1 MLPTMNTKQYA
12 SFLKLLLLCVALL
25 LSSIRSLA
33 AASIQPSASSAEQL
47 AGDSAP
53 KQQGTAVILDLNAG
67 PNSDPDQQPNEA
79 SSNSWLVYGLL
90 IVQALWI
97 AFFALAYTMKI
108 GPFAFRKEMI
118 DKLKQQMS
126 KHADDLD
133 DLEKLKQEQDK
144 QIKDLK
150 IKLEKLQA
158 SKVKQEQKTGAHKSE
173 SPKEERKTSSEQADP
188 TPDIATPLA
197 MESESSSSP
206 ISKEE
211 PRPIEPQYYYI
222 EGIPAAE
229 DKIQLLSSKPDKC
242 YFQVAIKDDNKGELS
257 LCDHYRNEAESGG
270 VENTLRGCRL
280 IEIVSGAGNGS
291 SFELDSWGE
300 GVIQDQHFTLSDPIK
315 YRRKK

>member
-1 MLPTMNTKQYA
+1 MNTKQYA

-33 AASIQPSASSAEQL
+33 AASIQPSVSSAEQL

-53 KQQGTAVILDLNAG
+53 KQQDTVVILNPNAG
-67 PNSDPDQQPNEA
+67 ISNSDQDQQPNEA
-79 SSNSWLVYGLL
+79 SAPSWLVYGLL

-108 GPFAFRKEMI
+108 GPFAFRWEMI
-118 DKLKQQMS
+118 D
-126 KHADDLD
+126 
-133 DLEKLKQEQDK
+133 ELKQEQGK
-144 QIKDLK
+144 LK
-150 IKLEKLQA
+150 TKLEDLQA
-158 SKVKQEQKTGAHKSE
+158 SKVKPEQNAVVHKPE
-173 SPKEERKTSSEQADP
+173 SPKVERKTSSEQAAP
-188 TPDIATPLA
+188 TTDVATLPA

-206 ISKEE
+206 MSKEE
-211 PRPIEPQYYYI
+211 PHPIEPQYYYI
-222 EGIPAAE
+222 EGTPAAG

-257 LCDHYRNEAESGG
+257 LCDNCRNEAESGG
-270 VENTLRGCRL
+270 VENTLRGCPL

-300 GVIQDQHFTLSDPIK
+300 GVIQDQHFTLSNPIK

>member
-1 MLPTMNTKQYA
+1 MNTKQYA

-53 KQQGTAVILDLNAG
+53 KQQDTAVILDPNAG

-79 SSNSWLVYGLL
+79 SAPSWLVYGLL

-118 DKLKQQMS
+118 DKLKQ
-126 KHADDLD
+126 
-133 DLEKLKQEQDK
+133 EQGK

-173 SPKEERKTSSEQADP
+173 SPKEERKTSSEQAAP
-188 TPDIATPLA
+188 TTNVATPLA
-197 MESESSSSP
+197 MESEPSSST

-257 LCDHYRNEAESGG
+257 LCDSCRNEAESGG
-270 VENTLRGCRL
+270 VENTLRECPL
-280 IEIVSGAGNGS
+280 IKIVSGAGNGS

-315 YRRKK
+315 YRRRK

>member
-1 MLPTMNTKQYA
+1 MNTKQYA

-53 KQQGTAVILDLNAG
+53 KQQDTAVILDPNAG

-79 SSNSWLVYGLL
+79 SAPSWLVYGLL

-118 DKLKQQMS
+118 DKLKQ
-126 KHADDLD
+126 
-133 DLEKLKQEQDK
+133 EQGK

-158 SKVKQEQKTGAHKSE
+158 SKVKQEQKTGAHKSA
-173 SPKEERKTSSEQADP
+173 SPKDERTTSSEQAAP
-188 TPDIATPLA
+188 TTNVATPLA
-197 MESESSSSP
+197 MESEPSSSP

-257 LCDHYRNEAESGG
+257 LCDSCRNEAESGG
-270 VENTLRGCRL
+270 VENTLRECPL
-280 IEIVSGAGNGS
+280 IKIVSGAGNGS

-315 YRRKK
+315 YRRRK

>member
-25 LSSIRSLA
+25 LSSMRSLA
-33 AASIQPSASSAEQL
+33 AASIQPSVSSAEQL

-53 KQQGTAVILDLNAG
+53 KQQNTAVIPAPNAG
-67 PNSDPDQQPNEA
+67 SPNSDPDQQPNEA
-79 SSNSWLVYGLL
+79 SAPSWLVYGLL

-97 AFFALAYTMKI
+97 AFFALVYTMKI
-108 GPFAFRKEMI
+108 GPFAFRGERI
-118 DKLKQQMS
+118 DELEWQMRKHAGDLETLKQKQ
-126 KHADDLD
+126 D
-133 DLEKLKQEQDK
+133 ELKR
-144 QIKDLK
+144 
-150 IKLEKLQA
+150 KLEKLQT
-158 SKVKQEQKTGAHKSE
+158 SKVKQKQNDGHHKLE
-173 SPKEERKTSSEQADP
+173 SPKEERKTSSEQAAP
-188 TPDIATPLA
+188 TTDVATPLA
-197 MESESSSSP
+197 MESEPSSSP

-222 EGIPAAE
+222 EGTPAAR

-270 VENTLRGCRL
+270 IENTLRECPL
-280 IEIVSGAGNGS
+280 IEIVSSAGNGS

>member
-25 LSSIRSLA
+25 LSSMRSLA

-47 AGDSAP
+47 AEDSAP
-53 KQQGTAVILDLNAG
+53 KQQDTAVILDPNAG
-67 PNSDPDQQPNEA
+67 TPNSDPDQQPNEA
-79 SSNSWLVYGLL
+79 SAPSWLVYGLL
-90 IVQALWI
+90 IVQSLWI
-97 AFFALAYTMKI
+97 AFFTLAYTMKI
-108 GPFAFRKEMI
+108 GPFAFRREMI
-118 DKLKQQMS
+118 DKLKQ
-126 KHADDLD
+126 
-133 DLEKLKQEQDK
+133 EQN
-144 QIKDLK
+144 DLK
-150 IKLEKLQA
+150 TKLEKLQA
-158 SKVKQEQKTGAHKSE
+158 SKVKQEQKTGAHKPE
-173 SPKEERKTSSEQADP
+173 SPKEERKTSSEQAAP

-280 IEIVSGAGNGS
+280 IKIVSGAGNGS

-300 GVIQDQHFTLSDPIK
+300 GEIQNGHFTLRNPIT

>member
-1 MLPTMNTKQYA
+1 MNTKQYA

-25 LSSIRSLA
+25 LSSMRNLA
-33 AASIQPSASSAEQL
+33 AASIQPSASSIEQL
-47 AGDSAP
+47 AEDSAP
-53 KQQGTAVILDLNAG
+53 KQQDTAVIPDPNAG
-67 PNSDPDQQPNEA
+67 NPNSNRDQQPNEA
-79 SSNSWLVYGLL
+79 SAPSWLVYGLL

-108 GPFAFRKEMI
+108 EPFAFRGERI
-118 DKLKQQMS
+118 DELERQMS
-126 KHADDLD
+126 ALVNNCK
-133 DLEKLKQEQDK
+133 ELKQEQGK
-144 QIKDLK
+144 LK
-150 IKLEKLQA
+150 TKLEKLQA
-158 SKVKQEQKTGAHKSE
+158 PDVKPELNAGHPKPE
-173 SPKEERKTSSEQADP
+173 SPKVERKTSSEQAAL
-188 TPDIATPLA
+188 TPDGATPSA
-197 MESESSSSP
+197 MEIEPSP
-206 ISKEE
+206 SPMSKEE

-222 EGIPAAE
+222 EGTPAAV

-270 VENTLRGCRL
+270 VENTLRGCPL
-280 IEIVSGAGNGS
+280 IQIVSGAGNGS

>member
-25 LSSIRSLA
+25 LSSMRSLA
-33 AASIQPSASSAEQL
+33 AASIQPSASSIEQL
-47 AGDSAP
+47 AEDSAP
-53 KQQGTAVILDLNAG
+53 KQQDTAVIPDPNAG
-67 PNSDPDQQPNEA
+67 TSNSDRGQQTNEA
-79 SSNSWLVYGLL
+79 SAPLWLVSGLL
-90 IVQALWI
+90 IAQILWI

-108 GPFAFRKEMI
+108 GPFAFRREMI
-118 DKLKQQMS
+118 DELERQMR
-126 KHADDLD
+126 KHAG
-133 DLEKLKQEQDK
+133 DLETLKQEHSK

-150 IKLEKLQA
+150 TKLEGLQA
-158 SKVKQEQKTGAHKSE
+158 SKMKPEQKAGHPKPE
-173 SPKEERKTSSEQADP
+173 SPKEERKTSSEQAAP

-222 EGIPAAE
+222 EGTPAAR

-270 VENTLRGCRL
+270 IENTLRECPL
-280 IEIVSGAGNGS
+280 IEIVSSAGNGS

-300 GVIQDQHFTLSDPIK
+300 GEIQNGHFTLRNPIT

>member
-1 MLPTMNTKQYA
+1 MNTKQYA

-53 KQQGTAVILDLNAG
+53 KQQDTTVILDPNAG
-67 PNSDPDQQPNEA
+67 IPNSDLDQQPNEA
-79 SSNSWLVYGLL
+79 SVPSWLVYGLL
-90 IVQALWI
+90 IVQSLWI

-108 GPFAFRKEMI
+108 GPFAFRREMI
-118 DKLKQQMS
+118 DELERQMGELF
-126 KHADDLD
+126 KK
-133 DLEKLKQEQDK
+133 DLEKLKQEQGK

-173 SPKEERKTSSEQADP
+173 SPKEERKTSSEQAAP

-197 MESESSSSP
+197 MESEPSSPP

-222 EGIPAAE
+222 EGTPAAV

-270 VENTLRGCRL
+270 VENTLRGCPL
-280 IEIVSGAGNGS
+280 IEIVSSAGNGS

>member
-25 LSSIRSLA
+25 LSSMRSLA
-33 AASIQPSASSAEQL
+33 AASIQPSASSIEQL
-47 AGDSAP
+47 AEDSAP
-53 KQQGTAVILDLNAG
+53 KQQDTAVILDPNAG
-67 PNSDPDQQPNEA
+67 TPNSDPDQQPNEA
-79 SSNSWLVYGLL
+79 SAPSWLVYGLL
-90 IVQALWI
+90 IVQSLWI
-97 AFFALAYTMKI
+97 AFFTLAYTMKI
-108 GPFAFRKEMI
+108 GPFAFRREMI
-118 DKLKQQMS
+118 DKLKQ
-126 KHADDLD
+126 
-133 DLEKLKQEQDK
+133 EQN
-144 QIKDLK
+144 DLK
-150 IKLEKLQA
+150 TKLEKLQA
-158 SKVKQEQKTGAHKSE
+158 SKVKQEQKTGAHKPE
-173 SPKEERKTSSEQADP
+173 SPKEERKTSSEQAAP

-257 LCDHYRNEAESGG
+257 LCDNCRNEAESGG
-270 VENTLRGCRL
+270 VENTLRECPL
-280 IEIVSGAGNGS
+280 IKIVSGAGNGS

>member
-1 MLPTMNTKQYA
+1 MNTKQYA

-25 LSSIRSLA
+25 LSSMRSLT
-33 AASIQPSASSAEQL
+33 AASIQPSVSSAEQL
-47 AGDSAP
+47 AEDSAP
-53 KQQGTAVILDLNAG
+53 KQQDTAVILDPNAG
-67 PNSDPDQQPNEA
+67 IPNSDLDQQPNEA
-79 SSNSWLVYGLL
+79 SAPSWLVYGLL

-126 KHADDLD
+126 KHAG
-133 DLEKLKQEQDK
+133 DLEKLKQEQGK
-144 QIKDLK
+144 LK
-150 IKLEKLQA
+150 TKLEKLQA
-158 SKVKQEQKTGAHKSE
+158 PDVKLEQNAGHPKPE
-173 SPKEERKTSSEQADP
+173 SPKEERKTSSEQAAP
-188 TPDIATPLA
+188 TPDGATPSA
-197 MESESSSSP
+197 MEIESSPSP
-206 ISKEE
+206 MSKEE

-222 EGIPAAE
+222 EGTPADV
-229 DKIQLLSSKPDKC
+229 DKIELLSSKPDKC

-280 IEIVSGAGNGS
+280 IQIVSGAGNGS

-300 GVIQDQHFTLSDPIK
+300 GVIQNGHFTLRNPIT

>member
-25 LSSIRSLA
+25 LSSMRSLT
-33 AASIQPSASSAEQL
+33 AASIQPSVSSAEQL
-47 AGDSAP
+47 AEDSAP
-53 KQQGTAVILDLNAG
+53 KQQDTAVILDPNAG
-67 PNSDPDQQPNEA
+67 IPNSDLDQQPNEA
-79 SSNSWLVYGLL
+79 SAPSWLVYGLL

-126 KHADDLD
+126 KHAG
-133 DLEKLKQEQDK
+133 DLEKLKQEQGK
-144 QIKDLK
+144 LK
-150 IKLEKLQA
+150 TKLEKLQA
-158 SKVKQEQKTGAHKSE
+158 PDVKLEQNAGHPKPE
-173 SPKEERKTSSEQADP
+173 SPKEERKTSSEQAAP
-188 TPDIATPLA
+188 TPDGATPSA
-197 MESESSSSP
+197 MEIESSPSP
-206 ISKEE
+206 MSKEE

-222 EGIPAAE
+222 EGTPADV
-229 DKIQLLSSKPDKC
+229 DKIELLSSKPDKC

-280 IEIVSGAGNGS
+280 IQIVSGAGNGS

-300 GVIQDQHFTLSDPIK
+300 GVIQNGHFTLRNPIT

>member
-25 LSSIRSLA
+25 LSSMRSLA
-33 AASIQPSASSAEQL
+33 AASIQPSVSSAEQL
-47 AGDSAP
+47 SGDSAP
-53 KQQGTAVILDLNAG
+53 KQQDTVVILNPNAG
-67 PNSDPDQQPNEA
+67 SPNSDIDQQPNEA
-79 SSNSWLVYGLL
+79 SAPSWLVYGLL

-108 GPFAFRKEMI
+108 GLFAFRKEMI

-126 KHADDLD
+126 KHAG
-133 DLEKLKQEQDK
+133 DLETLKEEQDK

-150 IKLEKLQA
+150 TKLEDLQA
-158 SKVKQEQKTGAHKSE
+158 SKVKPEQNAGHHKPE
-173 SPKEERKTSSEQADP
+173 FPKEERKTSSEQAAP
-188 TPDIATPLA
+188 TTDVATLPA
-197 MESESSSSP
+197 MESESSPSP

-222 EGIPAAE
+222 EGTPAAV

-270 VENTLRGCRL
+270 IENTLRGCPL
-280 IEIVSGAGNGS
+280 IQIVSGAGNGS

-315 YRRKK
+315 YRRKR

>member
-53 KQQGTAVILDLNAG
+53 KQQDTAVILDPNAG

-79 SSNSWLVYGLL
+79 SAPSWLVYGLL

-118 DKLKQQMS
+118 DKLKQ
-126 KHADDLD
+126 
-133 DLEKLKQEQDK
+133 EQGK

-173 SPKEERKTSSEQADP
+173 SPKEERKTSSEQAAP
-188 TPDIATPLA
+188 TTNVATPLA
-197 MESESSSSP
+197 MESEPSSSP

-257 LCDHYRNEAESGG
+257 LCDSCRNEAESGG
-270 VENTLRGCRL
+270 VENTLRECPL
-280 IEIVSGAGNGS
+280 SKIVSGAGNGS

-315 YRRKK
+315 YRRRK

>member
-1 MLPTMNTKQYA
+1 MNTKQYA

-25 LSSIRSLA
+25 LSSMRSLT
-33 AASIQPSASSAEQL
+33 AASIQPSVSSAEQL
-47 AGDSAP
+47 AEDSAP
-53 KQQGTAVILDLNAG
+53 KQQDTAVILDPNAG
-67 PNSDPDQQPNEA
+67 IPNSDLDQQPNEA
-79 SSNSWLVYGLL
+79 SAPSWLVYGLL

-97 AFFALAYTMKI
+97 SFFALAYTMKI

-126 KHADDLD
+126 KHAG
-133 DLEKLKQEQDK
+133 DLEKLKQEQGK
-144 QIKDLK
+144 LK
-150 IKLEKLQA
+150 TKLEKLQA
-158 SKVKQEQKTGAHKSE
+158 PDVKLEQNAGHPKPE
-173 SPKEERKTSSEQADP
+173 SPKEERKTSSEQAAP
-188 TPDIATPLA
+188 TPDGATPSA
-197 MESESSSSP
+197 MEIESSPSP
-206 ISKEE
+206 MSKEE

-222 EGIPAAE
+222 EGTPADV
-229 DKIQLLSSKPDKC
+229 DKIELLSSKPDKC

-280 IEIVSGAGNGS
+280 IQIVSGAGNGS

-300 GVIQDQHFTLSDPIK
+300 GVIQNGHFTLRNPIT

>member
-1 MLPTMNTKQYA
+1 MNTKQYA

-25 LSSIRSLA
+25 LSSMRSLA
-33 AASIQPSASSAEQL
+33 AASIQPSASSIEQL
-47 AGDSAP
+47 AEDSAP
-53 KQQGTAVILDLNAG
+53 KQQDTAVILDPNAG
-67 PNSDPDQQPNEA
+67 TPNSDPDQQPNEA
-79 SSNSWLVYGLL
+79 SAPSWLVYGLL
-90 IVQALWI
+90 IVQSLWI
-97 AFFALAYTMKI
+97 AFFTLAYTMKI
-108 GPFAFRKEMI
+108 GPFAFRREMI
-118 DKLKQQMS
+118 DKLKQ
-126 KHADDLD
+126 
-133 DLEKLKQEQDK
+133 EQN
-144 QIKDLK
+144 DLK
-150 IKLEKLQA
+150 TKLEKLQA
-158 SKVKQEQKTGAHKSE
+158 SKVKQEQKTGAHKPE
-173 SPKEERKTSSEQADP
+173 SPKEERKTSSEQAAP

-257 LCDHYRNEAESGG
+257 LCDNCRNEAESGG
-270 VENTLRGCRL
+270 VENTLRECPL
-280 IEIVSGAGNGS
+280 IKIVSGAGNGS

>member
-1 MLPTMNTKQYA
+1 MNTKQYA

-47 AGDSAP
+47 AKDSAP
-53 KQQGTAVILDLNAG
+53 KPQDMAVISASNAG
-67 PNSDPDQQPNEA
+67 ISNSDLDQQPNEA
-79 SSNSWLVYGLL
+79 SAPSWLVYGLL

-108 GPFAFRKEMI
+108 GPFAFRGERI
-118 DKLKQQMS
+118 
-126 KHADDLD
+126 D
-133 DLEKLKQEQDK
+133 DLERQMRKHAGDLETLTQEQGK
-144 QIKDLK
+144 QIEDLK
-150 IKLEKLQA
+150 KKLEKLQA
-158 SKVKQEQKTGAHKSE
+158 SKVKPEQNAGVHKPE
-173 SPKEERKTSSEQADP
+173 SPKEERKTSSEQAAP
-188 TPDIATPLA
+188 TPDGATPLA
-197 MESESSSSP
+197 MESEPLSSP
-206 ISKEE
+206 ITKEE

-257 LCDHYRNEAESGG
+257 LCDNCRNEAESGG
-270 VENTLRGCRL
+270 IENTLRGCPL
-280 IEIVSGAGNGS
+280 IEIVSSAGNGS
-291 SFELDSWGE
+291 SFELDRWGE

>member
-1 MLPTMNTKQYA
+1 MNTKQYA

-25 LSSIRSLA
+25 LSSMRSLA
-33 AASIQPSASSAEQL
+33 AASIQPSASSIEQL
-47 AGDSAP
+47 AEDLAP
-53 KQQGTAVILDLNAG
+53 KQQDTAVILDPNAG
-67 PNSDPDQQPNEA
+67 TPNSDPDQQPNEA
-79 SSNSWLVYGLL
+79 SAPSWLVYGLL
-90 IVQALWI
+90 IVQSLWI
-97 AFFALAYTMKI
+97 AFFTLAYTMKI
-108 GPFAFRKEMI
+108 GPFAFRREMI
-118 DKLKQQMS
+118 DELERQMR
-126 KHADDLD
+126 KHAG
-133 DLEKLKQEQDK
+133 DLETLKQEHGK

-150 IKLEKLQA
+150 TKLEGLQA
-158 SKVKQEQKTGAHKSE
+158 SKMKPEQKAGQHKPE
-173 SPKEERKTSSEQADP
+173 SPKEERKTSSEQAAP
-188 TPDIATPLA
+188 TLDIATPPA
-197 MESESSSSP
+197 TESEPSSSP

-280 IEIVSGAGNGS
+280 IKIVSGAGNGS

-300 GVIQDQHFTLSDPIK
+300 GEIQNGHFTLRNPIT

>member
-25 LSSIRSLA
+25 LSSMRSLA
-33 AASIQPSASSAEQL
+33 TASIQPSVSSVEQL

-53 KQQGTAVILDLNAG
+53 KQQATVVILNPNAG
-67 PNSDPDQQPNEA
+67 ISNSDQDQQPNEA
-79 SSNSWLVYGLL
+79 SAPSWLVYGLL

-97 AFFALAYTMKI
+97 AFFALVYTMKI
-108 GPFAFRKEMI
+108 GPFAFRREMI
-118 DKLKQQMS
+118 DELERQMGELF
-126 KHADDLD
+126 KDF
-133 DLEKLKQEQDK
+133 KTLKQEQDK

-158 SKVKQEQKTGAHKSE
+158 SKVKQEQKTGAHKPE
-173 SPKEERKTSSEQADP
+173 SPKEERKTSSEQAAP
-188 TPDIATPLA
+188 TTDVATLPA
-197 MESESSSSP
+197 MEIEHSP
-206 ISKEE
+206 SPMSKEE

-222 EGIPAAE
+222 EGIPASADDIE
-229 DKIQLLSSKPDKC
+229 LLSSKPDKC

-257 LCDHYRNEAESGG
+257 LCDNCRNEAESGG
-270 VENTLRGCRL
+270 VENTLRECSL
-280 IEIVSGAGNGS
+280 IKIVSSAGNGS

-300 GVIQDQHFTLSDPIK
+300 GEIQNGHFTLRNPIT